1 MMPNAP
7 AFTAI
12 GGVTF
17 QLLTACNLSCEYCFQ
32 DACNVSA
39 APQSGTGPIV
49 DPRETAA
56 HAIKFL
62 QLSEQKLGVVFSGGE
77 PLLVPVEWYQTFFQI
92 MTDYLQASGKSVE
105 YSIQTNISILKPE
118 VIDLFKQHQVH
129 FSVHYD
135 GLLDDPKL
143 LSRKRRDNIVTLRR
157 NGFPVTALVVGT
169 TPSLRALPETIAFF
183 QAQGIRFYRLN
194 FVSSEGRGHQ
204 VSQIAP
210 QLRAEMEFESAFQ
223 ASQADFATRETVIL
237 NKFNLYYNH
246 VIRGQASNGAP
257 RPQRCLAGI
266 ASAYVDTQGL
276 VYPCSFF
283 THVTGPI
290 TTAQELPACPE
301 SGARAIERCTTPNA
315 YYDAACRS
323 CSAQPIC
330 GEYCALSPAGDT
342 GSFCAAQRTLRAL
355 MDQHRDLSEL
365 IAKRFIAHR
374 LAHPADK
381 PVACGTRTQPQ

>member
-49 DPRETAA
+49 DARETAA

-62 QLSEQKLGVVFSGGE
+62 QLSEQKLGLVISGGE
-77 PLLVPVEWYQTFFQI
+77 PLLAPVAWYQAFFQV
-92 MTDYLQASGKSVE
+92 MDDYLRASGKSVE
-105 YSIQTNISILKPE
+105 YSIQTNISILKPAL
-118 VIDLFKQHQVH
+118 IDLFKEHQVH

-135 GLLDDPKL
+135 GLLDDPQL
-143 LSRKRRDNIVTLRR
+143 LARKRRDNIVTLRE
-157 NGFPVTALVVGT
+157 NGFAVTALVVGT

-183 QAQGIRFYRLN
+183 KEQGIRFYRLN

-204 VSQIAP
+204 VSQISP

-246 VIRGQASNGAP
+246 VIRGQASNSAL

-266 ASAYVDTQGL
+266 ASAYVDVKGL

-290 TTAQELPACPE
+290 TTAKDLPACPE
-301 SGARAIERCTTPNA
+301 SGARAIERCTTPNSF
-315 YYDAACRS
+315 YDQACRS

-330 GEYCALSPAGDT
+330 GEYCALAPAGDT
-342 GSFCAAQRTLRAL
+342 GSFCAAQRALRGL
-355 MDQHRDLSEL
+355 MDKNRDLAEL
-365 IAKRFIAHR
+365 IAKRFIAHKEAYPMDR
-374 LAHPADK
+374 PN
-381 PVACGTRTQPQ
+381 ACGTRTQPR